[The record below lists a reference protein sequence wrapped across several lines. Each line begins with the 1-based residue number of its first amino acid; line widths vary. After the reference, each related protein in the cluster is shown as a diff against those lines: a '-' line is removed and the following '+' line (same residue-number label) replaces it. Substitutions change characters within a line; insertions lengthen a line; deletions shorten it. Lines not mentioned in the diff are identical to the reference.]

1 MPGWISVTP
10 VGVYCSACPGKKI
23 ALNEKSLRAHRME
36 KHPDAA
42 VKSGPVLVEK
52 IKRYQDEIRKGN
64 DESSEFP
71 VEFFFDGTLSVGT
84 NYNFCFQCFTPL
96 CNKSSVLRHMKSVG
110 CPSDNIERNVA
121 CFKTKCGGWL
131 PRKAKAVQTFLTDG
145 NATTNKTDVEELNV
159 LSESQP
165 SLPATLDE
173 SFANVSTLT
182 SDTHA
187 TRGTVS
193 LLSVPPQG
201 LKQRAYLRPPDR
213 QLLPLLSP
221 FVESQADAAGLVDL
235 FRMLLDDNFAT
246 NLQVWVSLAMSPLQD
261 DEVCLGWL
269 LEVSNCW
276 ICEHAAKEVNELPPP
291 ARSKLVLVNQND
303 GDDDHGGQRVNTFTL
318 RRESLKLKA
327 VLHSFL
333 KMWWRF
339 PTTAFDALKAKIETY
354 YKRPDRALSVTTLCS
369 VVQDFLE
376 SSVIGALFRP
386 IHQGNPEILPNKM
399 GLGLLFSMVVL
410 FRVKGDGTV
419 AMYEAG
425 WAATRLSD
433 FLHMMELS
441 WSLTLRRS
449 VPRRKWPGVSSM
461 GWLFLLSLV

>member
-1 MPGWISVTP
+1 
-10 VGVYCSACPGKKI
+10 
-23 ALNEKSLRAHRME
+23 
-36 KHPDAA
+36 
-42 VKSGPVLVEK
+42 
-52 IKRYQDEIRKGN
+52 
-64 DESSEFP
+64 
-71 VEFFFDGTLSVGT
+71 
-84 NYNFCFQCFTPL
+84 
-96 CNKSSVLRHMKSVG
+96 
-110 CPSDNIERNVA
+110 
-121 CFKTKCGGWL
+121 
-131 PRKAKAVQTFLTDG
+131 LTDG

-235 FRMLLDDNFAT
+235 FRMILDDNFAT

-291 ARSKLVLVNQND
+291 VRSKLVLVNQND

-354 YKRPDRALSVTTLCS
+354 YKRPDRALSVTTLCP

-376 SSVIGALFRP
+376 SSVIGALFLP

-433 FLHMMELS
+433 FLHILRAAACAYMVGMWDFWEGEEAATMSCSDIAAGLNRTRLWAKVMQWIRKLRTIQDKKGKLTAEWVDVEGNIYVGELHFRHSRWCRLIPSMMAMVEHYLGQLCPADSS
-441 WSLTLRRS
+441 WR
-449 VPRRKWPGVSSM
+449 
-461 GWLFLLSLV
+461 LFLDVDR

>member
-1 MPGWISVTP
+1 
-10 VGVYCSACPGKKI
+10 
-23 ALNEKSLRAHRME
+23 
-36 KHPDAA
+36 
-42 VKSGPVLVEK
+42 
-52 IKRYQDEIRKGN
+52 
-64 DESSEFP
+64 
-71 VEFFFDGTLSVGT
+71 
-84 NYNFCFQCFTPL
+84 
-96 CNKSSVLRHMKSVG
+96 
-110 CPSDNIERNVA
+110 
-121 CFKTKCGGWL
+121 
-131 PRKAKAVQTFLTDG
+131 VQPFLKDG
-145 NATTNKTDVEELNV
+145 NATTNKTDVGELNF

-182 SDTHA
+182 SDILA

-201 LKQRAYLRPPDR
+201 LRQRAYLRPPNR

-221 FVESQADAAGLVDL
+221 FVESKADAAGLVDL
-235 FRMLLDDNFAT
+235 FRMILDDNFAR

-261 DEVCLGWL
+261 DEFCLGCL

-291 ARSKLVLVNQND
+291 VRSKLVLVNQND
-303 GDDDHGGQRVNTFTL
+303 GDDDHGGQRVITFTL

-339 PTTAFDALKAKIETY
+339 PTTAFDSLKAKIEAY
-354 YKRPDRALSVTTLCS
+354 YKRPERALSVTTSCP

-376 SSVIGALFRP
+376 SWIIGALFLP

-399 GLGLLFSMVVL
+399 GFGLLFAMVVL
-410 FRVKGDGTV
+410 FKVKGDGTV
-419 AMYEAG
+419 TMYEAG

-433 FLHMMELS
+433 FLHI
-441 WSLTLRRS
+441 LRAAACTYMVGLVGFLGRGGS
-449 VPRRKWPGVSSM
+449 SNDVMLRYSCWFKPYTPLGESDAVDKEASNDTGQERKTYGRV
-461 GWLFLLSLV
+461 G